1 MKSFLLT
8 LFIFFVSLPTY
19 ANQTEPL
26 SMETFRSLP
35 IQHEGRIKPLE
46 SYARVLSKKLDHVPD
61 GYTEID
67 FLAEALFNP
76 AKVIQYPLFK
86 INTPNVKA
94 RLDIPLD
101 KKLFSLEEL
110 LPGLISQEQHIF
122 SLYEKE
128 ETTAEE
134 AQLIHIYENATALH
148 YTTTTFS
155 ALLPL
160 NLSIPDELDDTFND
174 TLPENP
180 TFMDFKRIEDSVLG
194 SIRNIDNPDEKTL
207 LLILQLSSIE
217 QSMAKQQDMRIIP
230 NIWDTS
236 AIWLSPAQFI
246 LSGASSPAAG
256 EYLNTWKDMA
266 VAFRGHNHEA
276 WNDLTASALTQVQ
289 NLAPKQV
296 DISKITLEIQYILL
310 NPYFYSLLFCGL
322 ALFIAIL
329 HQFKPELPLFAAGS
343 TILAVGFIFHLM
355 GLGIRMAL
363 LERPPVTNLYES
375 ILFVNAVILLTTL
388 IAAVLG
394 KAKYLFLGFGAL
406 CGVILYFT
414 AQFFA
419 AKGDTLEVLIAVLD
433 TNFWLTT
440 HVLIITTGYGLCIIT
455 SLLAHYILI
464 QDKFSKKQR
473 GRSFNPISLLHIF
486 AIISLLLTAI
496 GTILG
501 GIWADQSWGRFWGWD
516 PKENGAL
523 LIVLWLVWLLHSRI
537 SGHLQKHY
545 YMAGMALLSVVVA
558 LAWFG
563 INLLGIGLHSYGFTS
578 GIAWGLGAFCAI
590 EFVLISLLLPPFK
603 SKAIST

>member
-1 MKSFLLT
+1 MKPLLLT

-230 NIWDTS
+230 NIWDIS

-322 ALFIAIL
+322 ALLIAIL

-375 ILFVNAVILLTTL
+375 ILFVNAVILLTSL

-394 KAKYLFLGFGAL
+394 KAKYVFLGFGAL

-473 GRSFNPISLLHIF
+473 GRSFNPINLLHIF

-523 LIVLWLVWLLHSRI
+523 LIVLWLVWLLHARI

-590 EFVLISLLLPPFK
+590 EFALIALLLLPFK
-603 SKAIST
+603 SKAISS